1 MNNFKIKLAQLI
13 IFLGQNLFFVRGKI
27 RNIFWRFILILIN
40 YDKNSDPINS
50 RVQTRVDGVPFYFY
64 FDHFSDVKLAFGKYN
79 NQEIKFLK
87 DNMKDGSVFV
97 DIGSNIG
104 FYTMNIASIF
114 PKKNFLKILSIEPN
128 PIMIRRQKENIQLLE
143 KIKVGVASKIF
154 LENYAIS
161 SSKRKINLNFENGYG
176 PAILSD
182 DVTKHSVPIE
192 TVLLSDI
199 LKKHKINFIDCLK
212 IDIEGHEDEALMPFF
227 NNVNESLFPSNIVIE
242 HTSNDLWTYRDLM
255 NFLYKTGYRLMLKTR
270 SNTCLSFKIKH

>member
-1 MNNFKIKLAQLI
+1 
-13 IFLGQNLFFVRGKI
+13 
-27 RNIFWRFILILIN
+27 
-40 YDKNSDPINS
+40 
-50 RVQTRVDGVPFYFY
+50 
-64 FDHFSDVKLAFGKYN
+64 
-79 NQEIKFLK
+79 
-87 DNMKDGSVFV
+87 
-97 DIGSNIG
+97 
-104 FYTMNIASIF
+104 
-114 PKKNFLKILSIEPN
+114 
-128 PIMIRRQKENIQLLE
+128 MIQRQKENIQLLE
-143 KIKVGVASKIF
+143 KIKAGVASKIF